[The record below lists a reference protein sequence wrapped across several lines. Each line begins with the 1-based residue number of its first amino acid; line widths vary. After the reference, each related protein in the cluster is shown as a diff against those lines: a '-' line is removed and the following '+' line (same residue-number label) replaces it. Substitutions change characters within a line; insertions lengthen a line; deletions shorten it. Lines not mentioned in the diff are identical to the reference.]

1 MYGSSYWFQ
10 HGEPAV
16 KTKQSEP
23 EIEIEKMMEGMQEA
37 RKTLSTCGMPHSRD
51 LLTSAMMTGILL
63 DKLLVYY
70 TDLYPTELNHNQQ
83 LANPNTLCR

>member
-1 MYGSSYWFQ
+1 
-10 HGEPAV
+10 
-16 KTKQSEP
+16 
-23 EIEIEKMMEGMQEA
+23 
-37 RKTLSTCGMPHSRD
+37 
-51 LLTSAMMTGILL
+51 MMTGILL